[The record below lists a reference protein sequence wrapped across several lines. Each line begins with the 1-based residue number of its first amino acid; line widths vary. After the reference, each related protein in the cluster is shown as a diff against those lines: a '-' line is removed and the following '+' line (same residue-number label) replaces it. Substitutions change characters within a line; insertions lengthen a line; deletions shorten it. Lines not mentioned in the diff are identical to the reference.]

1 MAAML
6 NSRRKLYQRISYL
19 CGKNA
24 FFHHACF
31 TCREE
36 RQTVI
41 QCICLNLLN
50 TGCTN
55 TATRRVNNTQRGH
68 VIIWID
74 DNLKVRHDIS
84 DFCAIKESSAA
95 NNLVRNTSSKQH
107 IFENTRL
114 GVGAIEHGY
123 VVVRCTLI
131 VQFFY
136 LGANPRTLITLIRCL
151 IHLDFLA
158 VSLIGKK
165 TLWLAVRV
173 VRNNCIGS
181 GQNMAR

>member
-6 NSRRKLYQRISYL
+6 NCRGELYQRISYL

-36 RQTVI
+36 RQAVM

-55 TATRRVNNTQRGH
+55 TATRRVNDAQSSH
-68 VIIWID
+68 IIIWID
-74 DNLKVRHDIS
+74 DNFEIRHDIS

-95 NNLVRNTSSKQH
+95 NNLVRNTGSKQH

-114 GVGAIEHGY
+114 GVGAIEDGY

-136 LGANPRTLITLIRCL
+136 LRANPCTLITLIRCL

-158 VSLIGKK
+158 ISFIREE

-173 VRNNCIGS
+173 VRNNS
-181 GQNMAR
+181 VSSSQNMAR